1 VDDKS
6 ARSWAVPATKWDVAR
21 VAGESTLAIREII
34 SCILLVKLGNDQEL
48 SNQIDVLSKR
58 ADAMWALFTK
68 MTETPDE

>member
-1 VDDKS
+1 MG
-6 ARSWAVPATKWDVAR
+6 RCR